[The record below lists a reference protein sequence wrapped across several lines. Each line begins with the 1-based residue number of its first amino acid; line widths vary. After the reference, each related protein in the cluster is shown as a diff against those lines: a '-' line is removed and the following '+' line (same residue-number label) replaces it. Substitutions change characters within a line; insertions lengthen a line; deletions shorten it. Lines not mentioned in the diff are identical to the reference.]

1 MIFDSA
7 PPDRVTPGPCFP
19 PGGQLLKA
27 ATSRAIR
34 TAEAVKRKSLVDLL
48 AYNPSARAFIAGPA
62 SSTSG

>member
-34 TAEAVKRKSLVDLL
+34 TAEAVKRKSLVYLL
-48 AYNPSARAFIAGPA
+48 AYIDPTIS
-62 SSTSG
+62 